1 MPTQSVVRQHFY
13 FMKQYLQKRI
23 SGETLSKKEA
33 QEALSIIAKG
43 EANHSQIASFLTTY
57 MIKSITADELEG
69 FRDAMLDLALTID
82 LSEFSPMDVCGT
94 GGDGKDTFNIST
106 TASFVVAGAGQ
117 HVAKHGNHGVSSSVG
132 SSTVL
137 EYLGVKF
144 TNDESYL
151 KAKIEEAGICFLH
164 APLFH
169 PAMRFVGPIR
179 KELGMKT
186 FFNMLGPILNPAK
199 VQKQL
204 TGVYSP
210 EVLNLYGELFSK
222 SPLPAGEGQGVR
234 FGVLYGLD
242 GYDEISLTCDFE
254 LITQKGKETI
264 STEQLG
270 FTKCL
275 QCDLEGGS
283 NVEESAKILVNILE
297 NKGTKAQTEVVLAN
311 AATALYCADSDLSL
325 ADAVLKAKES
335 LESGKALTSFKKFIQ
350 P

>member
-1 MPTQSVVRQHFY
+1 
-13 FMKQYLQKRI
+13 MKNYLQKRI
-23 SGETLSKKEA
+23 SGEILSKKEA
-33 QEALSIIAKG
+33 QEALSIIARG
-43 EANHSQIASFLTTY
+43 EANNSQIALFLTTY

-69 FRDAMLDLALTID
+69 FRDAMLELALTVD

-199 VQKQL
+199 VEKQI

-210 EVLNLYGELFSK
+210 EVLSLYGELFQK
-222 SPLPAGEGQGVR
+222 TGKN

-264 STEQLG
+264 STKQLG
-270 FTKCL
+270 FTECL
-275 QCDLEGGS
+275 PCDLEGGS

-311 AATALYCADSDLSL
+311 AATALYCVNDTLSL

-335 LESGKALTSFKKFIQ
+335 LESGKALSSFKKFIA
-350 P
+350 

>member
-1 MPTQSVVRQHFY
+1 
-13 FMKQYLQKRI
+13 MKNYLQKRI
-23 SGETLSKKEA
+23 SGEILSKQEA

-43 EANHSQIASFLTTY
+43 EANNSQIASFITTY
-57 MIKSITADELEG
+57 MINSITVDELEG
-69 FRDAMLDLALTID
+69 FRDAMLDVALTVD

-144 TNDESYL
+144 TNDEGYL

-179 KELGMKT
+179 KELGLKT

-199 VQKQL
+199 VTKQV
-204 TGVYSP
+204 TGVYNQEILSI
-210 EVLNLYGELFSK
+210 YGELFQK
-222 SPLPAGEGQGVR
+222 VTGN
-234 FGVLYGLD
+234 FGVLFGLD
-242 GYDEISLTCDFE
+242 GYDEISLTSDFE
-254 LITQKGKETI
+254 LITKRGKETF
-264 STEQLG
+264 SPEHLG
-270 FTKCL
+270 FTKCK
-275 QCDLEGGS
+275 QEDLYGGN
-283 NVEESAKILVNILE
+283 NVEESAKILISILE
-297 NKGTKAQTEVVLAN
+297 NKGTKAQSEVIMAN
-311 AATALYCADSDLSL
+311 AAIALYCADDDLSL
-325 ADAVLKAKES
+325 SDAVLMAKES
-335 LESGKALTSFKKFIQ
+335 LISRKALTSFKKFIE

>member
-1 MPTQSVVRQHFY
+1 
-13 FMKQYLQKRI
+13 MKNYLQKRI
-23 SGETLSKKEA
+23 SGETLSKQEA
-33 QEALSIIAKG
+33 KEALSIIAKG
-43 EANHSQIASFLTTY
+43 EANNSHIASFLTTY

-69 FRDAMLDLALTID
+69 FRDAMLDLALTVD

-106 TASFVVAGAGQ
+106 TSSFVVAGAGQ
-117 HVAKHGNHGVSSSVG
+117 RVAKHGNHGVSSSVG

-144 TNDESYL
+144 SNDENYL

-186 FFNMLGPILNPAK
+186 FFNMLGPILNPAQVK
-199 VQKQL
+199 KQV
-204 TGVYSP
+204 TGVYNQ
-210 EVLNLYGELFSK
+210 EILGIYAELFQK
-222 SPLPAGEGQGVR
+222 MEGN
-234 FGVLYGLD
+234 FGVLFGFD
-242 GYDEISLTCDFE
+242 GYDEISLTSDFE
-254 LITQKGKETI
+254 LITNRGKERF
-264 STEQLG
+264 SPEQMG
-270 FTKCL
+270 FTKCK
-275 QCDLEGGS
+275 QEDLHGGN
-283 NVEESAKILVNILE
+283 NVEESAKILISILE

-311 AATALYCADSDLSL
+311 AAIALYCADDDLGLSDAILM
-325 ADAVLKAKES
+325 AKES
-335 LESGKALTSFKKFIQ
+335 VISGKALNSFKKFVQ

>member
-1 MPTQSVVRQHFY
+1 
-13 FMKQYLQKRI
+13 MKNYLQKRV
-23 SGETLSKKEA
+23 SGEILSKQEAKEA
-33 QEALSIIAKG
+33 LTIIAKG
-43 EANHSQIASFLTTY
+43 EANNSHIASFLTTY
-57 MIKSITADELEG
+57 MIKFITADELEG
-69 FRDAMLDLALTID
+69 FRDAMMDLALTVD

-106 TASFVVAGAGQ
+106 TSSFVVAGAGQ
-117 HVAKHGNHGVSSSVG
+117 RVAKHGNHGVSSSVG

-144 TNDESYL
+144 SNDENYL

-186 FFNMLGPILNPAK
+186 FFNMLGPILNPAQVK
-199 VQKQL
+199 KQV
-204 TGVYSP
+204 TGVYNQEISGI
-210 EVLNLYGELFSK
+210 YAELFQK
-222 SPLPAGEGQGVR
+222 TEGN

-242 GYDEISLTCDFE
+242 GYDEISLTSDFE
-254 LITQKGKETI
+254 LITKRGKEI
-264 STEQLG
+264 FSPEQLG
-270 FTKCL
+270 FTKCK
-275 QCDLEGGS
+275 QEDLHGGN
-283 NVEESAKILVNILE
+283 NVEESAKILIAILE

-311 AATALYCADSDLSL
+311 AAIALYCADESLSL
-325 ADAVLKAKES
+325 SDTVLMAKES
-335 LESGKALTSFKKFIQ
+335 LISGKALTSFKKFIK

>member
-1 MPTQSVVRQHFY
+1 
-13 FMKQYLQKRI
+13 MKTYLQKRI
-23 SGETLSKKEA
+23 AGEILTKTEA
-33 QEALSIIAKG
+33 QEVLSFIGRG
-43 EANHSQIASFLTTY
+43 EANNSQIASLLTTY
-57 MIKSITADELEG
+57 MINPITVDELEG
-69 FRDAMLDLALTID
+69 FRDAMLELALTID

-106 TASFVVAGAGQ
+106 TSSFVVAGAGQ
-117 HVAKHGNHGVSSSVG
+117 NVAKHGNHGVSSSVG

-151 KAKIEEAGICFLH
+151 KAKTESAGICFLH

-199 VQKQL
+199 VEKQL
-204 TGVYSP
+204 TGVYGS

-222 SPLPAGEGQGVR
+222 TDKN

-242 GYDEISLTCDFE
+242 GYDEISLTCDFD
-254 LITQKGKETI
+254 LITKKGKETI
-264 STEQLG
+264 TTEQLG

-275 QCDLEGGS
+275 QSDLEGGN

-297 NKGTKAQTEVVLAN
+297 NKGTKADRKSVV
-311 AATALYCADSDLSL
+311 
-325 ADAVLKAKES
+325 
-335 LESGKALTSFKKFIQ
+335 
-350 P
+350 

>member
-1 MPTQSVVRQHFY
+1 
-13 FMKQYLQKRI
+13 MKNYLQKRI
-23 SGETLSKKEA
+23 SGEILSKQEA

-43 EANHSQIASFLTTY
+43 EANNSQIASFLTTY

-69 FRDAMLDLALTID
+69 FRDAMLDLALMVD

-106 TASFVVAGAGQ
+106 TSSFVVAGAGQ
-117 HVAKHGNHGVSSSVG
+117 RVAKHGNHGVSSSVG

-169 PAMRFVGPIR
+169 PAMRFVGPVR

-186 FFNMLGPILNPAK
+186 FFNMLGPILNPAQVK
-199 VQKQL
+199 KQV
-204 TGVYSP
+204 TGVYNQ
-210 EVLNLYGELFSK
+210 EILGIYGELFQK
-222 SPLPAGEGQGVR
+222 TEGN
-234 FGVLYGLD
+234 FGVLFGLD
-242 GYDEISLTCDFE
+242 GYDEISLTSDFE
-254 LITQKGKETI
+254 LITKRGKETF
-264 STEQLG
+264 SPEQMG
-270 FTKCL
+270 FTKCK
-275 QCDLEGGS
+275 QEDLHGGN
-283 NVEESAKILVNILE
+283 NVKESAKILIAILE
-297 NKGTKAQTEVVLAN
+297 NKGTKAQTEVVMAN
-311 AATALYCADSDLSL
+311 AATALYCADDNLSL
-325 ADAVLKAKES
+325 SDAVLMAKES
-335 LESGKALTSFKKFIQ
+335 LISGKALNSFKKFIQ

>member
-1 MPTQSVVRQHFY
+1 
-13 FMKQYLQKRI
+13 MKNYLQKRI
-23 SGETLSKKEA
+23 SGEVLSKIEA
-33 QEALSIIAKG
+33 QEALSIIGKG
-43 EANHSQIASFLTTY
+43 EANNSQIASFLTTY
-57 MIKSITADELEG
+57 MIRMVTADELEG
-69 FRDAMLDLALTID
+69 FRDAMLDLALTVD

-106 TASFVVAGAGQ
+106 TSSFVVAGAGQ
-117 HVAKHGNHGVSSSVG
+117 RVAKHGNHGVSSSVG

-151 KAKIEEAGICFLH
+151 KSKIESAGICFLH

-210 EVLNLYGELFSK
+210 EVLNIYGELFSK
-222 SPLPAGEGQGVR
+222 SGGN
-234 FGVLYGLD
+234 FGVLYGTD
-242 GYDEISLTCDFE
+242 GYDEISLTSDFE
-254 LITQKGKETI
+254 LITKKGKEII
-264 STEQLG
+264 SPEQLG
-270 FTKCL
+270 FTKCK
-275 QCDLEGGS
+275 QEDLHGGN
-283 NVEESAKILVNILE
+283 NVEESAKILISILE

-311 AATALYCADSDLSL
+311 AATALYCADDNLSL
-325 ADAVLKAKES
+325 SDAVLMAKES
-335 LESGKALTSFKKFIQ
+335 LISGKALNSFKKFVE
-350 P
+350 

>member
-1 MPTQSVVRQHFY
+1 
-13 FMKQYLQKRI
+13 MKQYLQKRI
-23 SGETLSKKEA
+23 SGEILTKIEA
-33 QEALSIIAKG
+33 QKVLSFIGRG
-43 EANHSQIASFLTTY
+43 EANNSQIASFLTTY

-94 GGDGKDTFNIST
+94 GGDGKNTFNIST
-106 TASFVVAGAGQ
+106 TSSFVVAGAGQ
-117 HVAKHGNHGVSSSVG
+117 YVAKHGNHGVSSSVG

-144 TNDESYL
+144 TNDEAYL
-151 KAKIEEAGICFLH
+151 KAKIESAGICFLH

-179 KELGMKT
+179 KELGIKT

-199 VQKQL
+199 VEKQV

-210 EVLNLYGELFSK
+210 EVLSLYGEFFQK
-222 SPLPAGEGQGVR
+222 TNKN

-254 LITQKGKETI
+254 LITKKGKETI

-270 FTKCL
+270 FTKCKHY
-275 QCDLEGGS
+275 DLEGGN
-283 NVEESAKILVNILE
+283 NVEESAKILISILE

-311 AATALYCADSDLSL
+311 AATALYCVDDTLSL
-325 ADAVLKAKES
+325 ADAVLKARES
-335 LESGKALTSFKKFIQ
+335 LESGKALSSFKKFIV
-350 P
+350 